1 MGALK
6 SAKYAVMA
14 QIRLLLFADYLFM
27 RALENG
33 NRKLDCVCRACSKY
47 INSSIYRLPLECNFS
62 SHQIRIRD
70 CKRDLN
76 KDGRLPHSI

>member
-14 QIRLLLFADYLFM
+14 QITLPLFADYLFM

-33 NRKLDCVCRACSKY
+33 NRKLDCVCAEHVAK
-47 INSSIYRLPLECNFS
+47 INSSIYGLGGVTFP
-62 SHQIRIRD
+62 SHQIRI
-70 CKRDLN
+70 C
-76 KDGRLPHSI
+76 SINA